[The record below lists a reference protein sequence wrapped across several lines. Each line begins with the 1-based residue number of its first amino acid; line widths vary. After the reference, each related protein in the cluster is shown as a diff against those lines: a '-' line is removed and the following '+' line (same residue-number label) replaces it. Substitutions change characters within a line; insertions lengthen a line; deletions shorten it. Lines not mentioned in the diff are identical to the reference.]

1 MYYEKSY
8 TATERRQDAHPGSGL
23 LFVAPGGD
31 LLKNKL
37 KRLLLSERGHS
48 SYISSFIYILVAVI
62 LIAFII
68 NVFHIISVK
77 QEMDHIADQI
87 VKQIQLNGGTSGE
100 TDSLFSYL
108 SGEMSEAEGLA
119 YQVSCSGSSSRIQ
132 IGSPF
137 YVTVT
142 GRRCQRALLEVKE
155 EPMHKKIILDERGD
169 LSFFTV
175 FVILAINMLLAF
187 VLLFASVRINCINIR
202 NAAKM
207 ELNNVSARI
216 YADTFHSQREAD
228 LHLSSAY
235 QEALRAGFILG
246 MEERIQLTNDD
257 YTVNNINLQFNQ
269 YSDKIEYVVTCDA
282 TFRVR
287 MFGNLFPPITQHIM
301 LTGSHNTKY

>member
-1 MYYEKSY
+1 
-8 TATERRQDAHPGSGL
+8 
-23 LFVAPGGD
+23 
-31 LLKNKL
+31 
-37 KRLLLSERGHS
+37 
-48 SYISSFIYILVAVI
+48 
-62 LIAFII
+62 
-68 NVFHIISVK
+68 
-77 QEMDHIADQI
+77 
-87 VKQIQLNGGTSGE
+87 
-100 TDSLFSYL
+100 
-108 SGEMSEAEGLA
+108 
-119 YQVSCSGSSSRIQ
+119 
-132 IGSPF
+132 
-137 YVTVT
+137 
-142 GRRCQRALLEVKE
+142 
-155 EPMHKKIILDERGD
+155 MHKKIIRDERGD

-216 YADTFHSQREAD
+216 YADTFHSQREANLDSYMAD

-282 TFRVR
+282 TFRIQ
-287 MFGNLFPPITQHIM
+287 MFGTLFPPITQHIT